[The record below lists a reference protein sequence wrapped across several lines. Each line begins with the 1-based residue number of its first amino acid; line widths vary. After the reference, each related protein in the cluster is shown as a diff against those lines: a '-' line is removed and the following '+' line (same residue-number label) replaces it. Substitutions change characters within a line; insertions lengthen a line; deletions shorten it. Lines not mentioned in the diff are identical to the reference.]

1 MLHLIL
7 LLFKKS
13 IINYRLLSL
22 ALCLLISCKTS
33 NVGSNTEFTN
43 DKYFGERGTYEVY
56 LKVSEQS
63 AFIDVIIRDK
73 YPRLHIGEIIKLDT
87 ISGLTWIGQK
97 FILIKEDNYFFVNAV
112 DIKDSIL
119 FDSPFKV
126 TLNHDHYAKLETR
139 KNEVFFYK
147 ELAIIKKTDPI
158 NYQSLNEKIGEHKL
172 FEKIETLELNEFKIE
187 FEKFKNSIR

>member
-7 LLFKKS
+7 LLSKKS
-13 IINYRLLSL
+13 IINYRILGL

-43 DKYFGERGTYEVY
+43 DKYFGERGLYEVY
-56 LKVSEQS
+56 LKVSEQC

-73 YPRLHIGEIIKLDT
+73 YPRLHISEIIKPDT
-87 ISGLTWIGQK
+87 ISSLKWIGQK

-126 TLNHDHYAKLETR
+126 TLNHDHYPKLETR

-147 ELAIIKKTDPI
+147 ELAIIKKTHPI

-187 FEKFKNSIR
+187 FEKFKSSIQ